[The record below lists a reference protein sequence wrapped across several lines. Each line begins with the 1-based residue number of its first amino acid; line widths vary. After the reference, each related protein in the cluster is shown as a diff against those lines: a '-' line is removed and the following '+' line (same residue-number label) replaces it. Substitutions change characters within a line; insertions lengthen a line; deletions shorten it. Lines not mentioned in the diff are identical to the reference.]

1 MNTVK
6 TEGTVQLSINELDNL
21 RNQITTLTTQNN
33 QLLDK
38 QGQVRVNIT
47 VTEKYGSYDVVERG
61 WNRYSG
67 IMMETVVNEKH
78 RIIEQKEEYIKL
90 EDIER
95 KLYERAKETV
105 QEELGTAVRKNDSL
119 LREKEDLIIKHSK
132 ELSKNRKQYENVVKD
147 TEEKHKKE
155 IETLKEKHKEN
166 VETLSNKIKELQGET
181 VDYTKDQL
189 IAQLQ
194 QKIQQLETKK
204 GFWGFLHS

>member
-132 ELSKNRKQYENVVKD
+132 ELSKNRKQYENVVQD